1 METSIL
7 FKWEILIFFLSL
19 GYIIYYIAH
28 RINTIYLG
36 IKKLFVS
43 ENWRQSFKEKEEKQE
58 ELQETWWIEEWSEK
72 VEEVKKAPLKVIKDE
87 KKQTI
92 KERNLTQ
99 EEREKLSE
107 ITKKVKINSSK
118 SYLEKA
124 KSLIIEGLAIDKYDK
139 DLNLELATIYEK
151 EKNYKN
157 AEYIYEDL
165 KYMYKNDKNILK
177 RLGYVLALQRRFAE
191 SVEVY
196 EKALWKTKTDMEII
210 DILIDI
216 YYEIGNYDKSFE
228 YLILFLKENP
238 RNVQRMIL
246 KAELLRKKDRLD
258 EAKEMYRKVLELQP
272 YNTEARE
279 NMRNLS

>member
-1 METSIL
+1 M
-7 FKWEILIFFLSL
+7 